1 MSNVFTF
8 AACVDGLLLR
18 DKFGDSI
25 DKKLLVS
32 VLAWPNKWVIMYGAF
47 FSSFGAGL
55 QSLTGAP
62 RLLQAVA
69 NDDIIP
75 FLNPFSKSYRG
86 EPFRASILTLF
97 LCWCGILLGNVDYL
111 NPLITMFFLMC
122 YGFINMACALQTILK
137 TPNWRP
143 RYKYYHWILSVIGL
157 FLCLLIMFIVKWF
170 YAIIAVL
177 IAIII
182 YKYIEFKG

>member
-32 VLAWPNKWVIMYGAF
+32 VLAWPNKWVIMFGAF
-47 FSSFGAGL
+47 FSTFGAGL

-69 NDDIIP
+69 NDDIVP
-75 FLNPFSKSYRG
+75 FLKPFSKSYRG

-97 LCWCGILLGNVDYL
+97 FCWCGILLGNVDYL

-143 RYKYYHWILSVIGL
+143 RYKYYHWSLSVLGL

-170 YAIIAVL
+170 YAIIAVM

>member
-25 DKKLLVS
+25 DKKLLVAL
-32 VLAWPNKWVIMYGAF
+32 LAWPNKWVIMFGAF
-47 FSSFGAGL
+47 FSTFGAGM

-69 NDDIIP
+69 NDDLIP
-75 FLNPFSKSYRG
+75 FLKPFSKSYRG

-97 LCWCGILLGNVDYL
+97 FCWCGILLGNVDYL

-143 RYKYYHWILSVIGL
+143 RYKYYHWSLSVLGL

-170 YAIIAVL
+170 YAVIAVM
-177 IAIII
+177 IAVII